1 MVSMRIPCVRAN
13 VIQLTFTPIAPV
25 VVAGADALL
34 SVWEAARN
42 RQHQSSRV
50 VAAMQN
56 RRRTYLMQRCLW
68 PRQYRCSTR
77 SRP

>member
-34 SVWEAARN
+34 SVGEAAGN
-42 RQHQSSRV
+42 RQHQSSGI

-56 RRRTYLMQRCLW
+56 RRRTYQMQRCPW
-68 PRQYRCSTR
+68 PRRYRCSTR
-77 SRP
+77 SHP